1 MPPRILYIAGYS
13 RSGSTLLDMALD
25 GSGRVAS
32 TGELTYLQDDAASP
46 DRRCTCGAAYVACTR
61 YADWLAARPPGE
73 AERVRE
79 IERRGNL
86 RRLLTG
92 TVAAEEARAYRAYA
106 RSLFGQI
113 GSTTGAE
120 LIVDSSKSARDAAGR
135 PLALSLLAGLDVR
148 ILHLTRDP
156 RHTVQSYVTRGS
168 NWVLEGHHAPRP
180 LETWR
185 PILGWTMANRIAR
198 RLGQEIGTER
208 YMHLK
213 FEDVLADPASTF
225 GRIGAF
231 AGIDLGD
238 VIEHVEASRPFVA
251 GHMVGGNRARLRPQR
266 IRPDTGAPAR
276 LPQAHALF
284 LNVVARPLARELGYG

>member
-13 RSGSTLLDMALD
+13 RSGSTLLDMALA
-25 GSGRVAS
+25 GSGRIAS
-32 TGELTYLQDDAASP
+32 TGELTYLQDDAALP
-46 DRRCTCGAAYVACTR
+46 DRRCTCGAAYGACCR
-61 YADWLAARPPGE
+61 YAGWLAARPANE
-73 AERVRE
+73 ADLVRG

-106 RSLFGQI
+106 QGLFGHI
-113 GSTTGAE
+113 GAATGAE
-120 LIVDSSKSARDAAGR
+120 IVVDSSKSARDAAGR

-156 RHTVQSYVTRGS
+156 RHTMQSYVTRGS
-168 NWVLEGHHAPRP
+168 NWVLEGHRAPRP
-180 LETWR
+180 FETWR

-198 RLGQEIGTER
+198 RLGQEFGAER
-208 YMHLK
+208 YLHLK
-213 FEDVLADPASTF
+213 FEDVLADPASAF
-225 GRIGAF
+225 GRIGTF

-238 VIEHVEASRPFVA
+238 VIDHVEASRPFFA
-251 GHMVGGNRARLRPQR
+251 GHMVGGNRARLRPQT

-276 LPQAHALF
+276 LPRAHALC
-284 LNVVARPLARELGYG
+284 LNVVARPLAREFGYG